1 MEEHG
6 PDSVTVGVDVG
17 GTKTHLALSTG
28 EERIV
33 SSYEWHRGGLD
44 RVAEGITQLLRSIT
58 SVRPAAVAVGSHGCN
73 DRVLCERLE
82 ESLRARLGALPILAV
97 NDAELL
103 LPSVRAAA
111 GVGLISGTGSVVVGY
126 AADGELAIAGG
137 WGGYIGD
144 EGSSTGMFRDA
155 ARAVAEAYDR
165 GEEADPLERLV
176 CDSLG
181 IDHVR
186 ELPAALD
193 KFASPPAWAHLTPE
207 LFSKALEQDS
217 TLILDVI
224 EHQALALAT
233 LISDVRGR
241 GAAVDTVVAAGGV
254 VVNATWFQ
262 NALRHALADV
272 SPTSTLVVLAEP
284 PVTGALTLAE
294 DLEALSSGREPE
306 GQIGPVLRHRFPEFS
321 SVSGPVPAAGA
332 AGPAGPAGA
341 AGAINSSTQEGTS
354 HS

>member
-1 MEEHG
+1 
-6 PDSVTVGVDVG
+6 VTVGVDVG

-44 RVAEGITQLLRSIT
+44 RVAEGIAEVLRSMT
-58 SVRPAAVAVGSHGCN
+58 SERPAALAVGAHGCN

-126 AADGELAIAGG
+126 DPDGELAIAGG

-165 GEEADPLERLV
+165 GEEGDPLVVLLCE
-176 CDSLG
+176 SLG

-207 LFSKALEQDS
+207 LFSKALERDS

-233 LISDVRGR
+233 LVSDVRGR

-272 SPTSTLVVLAEP
+272 SPISTLVVLTEP
-284 PVTGALTLAE
+284 PVVGALTLAV
-294 DLEALSSGREPE
+294 DLAALGAGREPE

-321 SVSGPVPAAGA
+321 SVTGQVPAGGA
-332 AGPAGPAGA
+332 AGV
-341 AGAINSSTQEGTS
+341 INSSTQEGTS

>member
-1 MEEHG
+1 MSESSAEQLG
-6 PDSVTVGVDVG
+6 PESLTVGVDVG
-17 GTKTHLALSTG
+17 GTKTHLVLSTG

-33 SSYEWHRGGLD
+33 ASYEWHRRGLD
-44 RVAEGITQLLRSIT
+44 RVAEGVAEVLRSMT
-58 SVRPAAVAVGSHGCN
+58 STRPAALAVGSHGCN

-126 AADGELAIAGG
+126 DAHGELAIAGG

-165 GEEADPLERLV
+165 GEEGDPLVPLI
-176 CDSLG
+176 CDSLA

-193 KFASPPAWAHLTPE
+193 RFASPPAWAHLTPE

-224 EHQALALAT
+224 EQQALALAT

-262 NALRHALADV
+262 NALRNALADV
-272 SPTSTLVVLAEP
+272 SPTSTLVVLTEP
-284 PVTGALTLAE
+284 PVVGALTLAA
-294 DLEALSSGREPE
+294 DLAALTAGREPAGE
-306 GQIGPVLRHRFPEFS
+306 IGPVLRHRFPES
-321 SVSGPVPAAGA
+321 LSVGGQISAR
-332 AGPAGPAGA
+332 GA